1 MLMTSVNLPIL
12 VAIAALYNVVVF
24 GVYAFDKAAARNGDW
39 RVRESTL
46 LWLAVLGGGIGAF
59 LGQRLLRHKT
69 RKPPFHVVLPAL
81 FVVQMSLG
89 LTILLAP
96 EAALAAIR
104 AGVQVIAGR

>member
-1 MLMTSVNLPIL
+1 MTSANLPIL

-59 LGQRLLRHKT
+59 VGQRLLRHKT

-81 FVVQMSLG
+81 FVLQAFLG
-89 LTILLAP
+89 LAMLLAP
-96 EAALAAIR
+96 ETVPAAIR
-104 AGVQVIAGR
+104 AGVQALAGH

>member
-1 MLMTSVNLPIL
+1 MTSASMPIL
-12 VAIAALYNVVVF
+12 VAIAALYNIVVF
-24 GVYAFDKAAARNGDW
+24 CAYAYDKAAARNGDW

-59 LGQRLLRHKT
+59 VGQRLLRHKT

-81 FVVQMSLG
+81 CIVH
-89 LTILLAP
+89 TLLAVTTLVAP

-104 AGVQVIAGR
+104 AGAAAIAGS

>member
-1 MLMTSVNLPIL
+1 MTSASMPIL

-59 LGQRLLRHKT
+59 VGQRLLRHKT

-81 FVVQMSLG
+81 CIVH
-89 LTILLAP
+89 TLLAVTTLFAP

-104 AGVQVIAGR
+104 AGAAAIAGS

>member
-1 MLMTSVNLPIL
+1 MTSANLPIL
-12 VAIAALYNVVVF
+12 VAITALYNVVVF

-69 RKPPFHVVLPAL
+69 RKPPFHVMLPAL
-81 FVVQMSLG
+81 FVLQTFLG
-89 LTILLAP
+89 IVMLLAP
-96 EAALAAIR
+96 ETALAAIR
-104 AGVQVIAGR
+104 AGVQALAGR

>member
-1 MLMTSVNLPIL
+1 MTSANLPIV
-12 VAIAALYNVVVF
+12 VALAALYNVVVF

-59 LGQRLLRHKT
+59 LSQWLLRHKT

>member
-1 MLMTSVNLPIL
+1 MTSANLLIL

-81 FVVQMSLG
+81 FVLQTFLG
-89 LTILLAP
+89 IATLLAP
-96 EAALAAIR
+96 ETALAAIH
-104 AGVQVIAGR
+104 AGVQALAGR

>member
-1 MLMTSVNLPIL
+1 MTSANLPIV
-12 VAIAALYNVVVF
+12 VALAALYNVVVF

-59 LGQRLLRHKT
+59 VGQRLLRHKT

-81 FVVQMSLG
+81 FVLQMFLG

-104 AGVQVIAGR
+104 AGVQALAGR

>member
-1 MLMTSVNLPIL
+1 MTSANLAIL

-59 LGQRLLRHKT
+59 VGQRLLRHKT

-81 FVVQMSLG
+81 FVLQAFLG
-89 LTILLAP
+89 LAMLLAP
-96 EAALAAIR
+96 ETVPAAIR
-104 AGVQVIAGR
+104 AGVQALAGR

>member
-1 MLMTSVNLPIL
+1 MTSANLAIL

-59 LGQRLLRHKT
+59 LGQRVLRHKT

-81 FVVQMSLG
+81 FVLQVFLG
-89 LTILLAP
+89 FTMLLAP
-96 EAALAAIR
+96 ETALAAIR
-104 AGVQVIAGR
+104 AGIQAVAGS

>member
-1 MLMTSVNLPIL
+1 MTSANLPIL

-24 GVYAFDKAAARNGDW
+24 SVYAFDKAAARNGDW

-59 LGQRLLRHKT
+59 LGQRVLRHKT

-81 FVVQMSLG
+81 FVLQVFLG
-89 LTILLAP
+89 FTMLLAP
-96 EAALAAIR
+96 ETALAAIR
-104 AGVQVIAGR
+104 AGVHALAGR

>member
-1 MLMTSVNLPIL
+1 MTSVNLLIL
-12 VAIAALYNVVVF
+12 VASAALYNVVVF

-81 FVVQMSLG
+81 FVLQTFLG
-89 LTILLAP
+89 LAVLLAP
-96 EAALAAIR
+96 QAALAAIR
-104 AGVQVIAGR
+104 AGVQALAGS

>member
-1 MLMTSVNLPIL
+1 MTSANLPIL

-59 LGQRLLRHKT
+59 LGQRVLRHKT
-69 RKPPFHVVLPAL
+69 RKPPFHVLLPAL
-81 FVVQMSLG
+81 FVLQAFLG
-89 LTILLAP
+89 LAMLLAP
-96 EAALAAIR
+96 ETALAAIR
-104 AGVQVIAGR
+104 TGVQVIAGR

>member
-1 MLMTSVNLPIL
+1 MTSVNLPIL

-69 RKPPFHVVLPAL
+69 RKPPFFVVLPVL
-81 FVVQMSLG
+81 FVLQVL
-89 LTILLAP
+89 LAVTLLLAP
-96 EAALAAIR
+96 EAAIAAIQ
-104 AGVQVIAGR
+104 ASVQAIGGR

>member
-1 MLMTSVNLPIL
+1 MTSVNLPIL

>member
-1 MLMTSVNLPIL
+1 MTSANLPIL

-59 LGQRLLRHKT
+59 LGQRVLRHKT

-81 FVVQMSLG
+81 FVLQVFLG
-89 LTILLAP
+89 LAMLLAP
-96 EAALAAIR
+96 ETALAAIR
-104 AGVQVIAGR
+104 AGIQALAGR

>member
-1 MLMTSVNLPIL
+1 MTSANLPIL

-59 LGQRLLRHKT
+59 LGQRVLRHKT

-81 FVVQMSLG
+81 FVLQVFLG
-89 LTILLAP
+89 FTMLLAP
-96 EAALAAIR
+96 ETALAAIR
-104 AGVQVIAGR
+104 AGVHALAGR